1 MFNIYI
7 DALCNTN
14 QIRMVND
21 ETYDIKSFCKKL
33 STYNKKSDIDNYIN
47 ENLPIKLDDNTYL

>member
-21 ETYDIKSFCKKL
+21 ETYDIKSICKKL

>member
-21 ETYDIKSFCKKL
+21 ETYDIKSFYKKL